1 MWIAYSERNLK
12 ELLDN
17 IVEESMKNGLSIML
31 KKSKFMAVSKS
42 GSRTYRFDIK
52 KVISS
57 RDRK

>member
-1 MWIAYSERNLK
+1 MWIAYSEINLK
-12 ELLDN
+12 ELLDK

-42 GSRTYRFDIK
+42 SSRIYGFDIK
-52 KVISS
+52 KLIST